1 MPLMRNYIWV
11 TNAILIIL
19 LNYTINSYCTEE
31 KASRS
36 NKDLISVDFSKTDL
50 KLSLI
55 GTVTRKGFGTAII
68 KNTTTGELKSYAQ
81 GDMIDLVESEKVK
94 LAHISDCLVMIERNG
109 KHETLS
115 CHTHSSDYAD
125 SSEESLSENIGYKLF
140 SPLARYKIIGSSKE
154 YKKTLPLL
162 IKFKSTFEDDIIAA
176 SEKHGMDPYL
186 VKAVIKA
193 ESNFNPLAVSSKK
206 AMGMMQL
213 IPGTA
218 SDYGVE
224 NPFDPNENI
233 DGGVRFLRDLMN
245 YFDGDLKLALAAYN
259 AGKGAVIRHGFQ
271 IPPYAETI
279 DYVDRVLGYYSLLK
293 GNR

>member
-1 MPLMRNYIWV
+1 MRNYIWV

-81 GDMIDLVESEKVK
+81 GDRIDLVESEKVK
-94 LAHISDCLVMIERNG
+94 LARISDCLVMIERNG
-109 KHETLS
+109 MHETLS
-115 CHTHSSDYAD
+115 CRTHSSDYGD

-213 IPGTA
+213 IPETA

-271 IPPYAETI
+271 IPPYTETI